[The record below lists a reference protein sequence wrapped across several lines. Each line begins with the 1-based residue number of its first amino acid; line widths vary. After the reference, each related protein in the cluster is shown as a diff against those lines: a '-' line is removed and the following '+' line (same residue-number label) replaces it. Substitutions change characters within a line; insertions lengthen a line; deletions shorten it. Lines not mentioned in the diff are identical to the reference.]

1 MSAPRDHPLPP
12 PGWPAI
18 RGVVACVLLLIA
30 LFLAGARPSSA
41 QTARVEEIID
51 GDTVTLAA
59 AIDGAREVRLVGI
72 QAPKLPL
79 GRKDFKTWPL
89 ADEAQAALDRLARGR
104 EVSLIF
110 TGRERDRHGRI
121 LAHLQRDD
129 GLWLQGEMLRLGL
142 ARVYTFADNRG
153 RAQEMLAIERRARAD
168 GAGIWRHP
176 FYRIRTAD
184 ALDDAEIGTFQL
196 VEGTITAAQR
206 VKSRIYLNFGADWRS
221 DFTVVIAASALP
233 MFEAA
238 GIDPLAMQGRRVRV
252 RGWLDR
258 YNGPMIEATH
268 PEQIEMLPPAADR

>member
-1 MSAPRDHPLPP
+1 MSAPRDHSWPP
-12 PGWPAI
+12 SRRSPSRRWATLI
-18 RGVVACVLLLIA
+18 CTLVMLLVGA
-30 LFLAGARPSSA
+30 ARPSSA

-51 GDTVTLAA
+51 GDTLTLAA

-104 EVSLIF
+104 TVALIF
-110 TGRERDRHGRI
+110 TGRQRDRHDRI

-153 RAQEMLAIERRARAD
+153 RAQEMLAIEGRARAD

-184 ALDDAEIGTFQL
+184 ALDDAEIGMFQL

-221 DFTVVIAASALP
+221 DFTVVIAASAVP